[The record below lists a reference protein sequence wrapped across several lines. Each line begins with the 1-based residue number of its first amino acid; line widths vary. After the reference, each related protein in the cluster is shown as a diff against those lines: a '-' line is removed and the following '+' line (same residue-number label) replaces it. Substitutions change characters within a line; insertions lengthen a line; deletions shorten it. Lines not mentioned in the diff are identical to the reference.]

1 MRWKTKGAKI
11 VLSLRALTNTLGRWT
26 QFWQKIDQ
34 SGGSASAEDIIARPH
49 PAGGYLAAWISC
61 G

>member
-11 VLSLRALTNTLGRWT
+11 ILSLRSLVNTAGRWA

-34 SGGSASAEDIIARPH
+34 FGSE
-49 PAGGYLAAWISC
+49 C
-61 G
+61 C

>member
-11 VLSLRALTNTLGRWT
+11 VRSLRALTRTAGRWT

-34 SGGSASAEDIIARPH
+34 FAAECF
-49 PAGGYLAAWISC
+49 G
-61 G
+61 